1 MISRGEGNL
10 THPIAHEVV
19 HTGVHEH
26 AHAALEQR
34 SDRVFGAERVAV
46 RVSLEGA
53 HDGRVLRGVGPVP
66 VVDPERVLCERMVQ
80 VRVDVSVRVGCK
92 TVRCLSRHWMGQ
104 ATDFMIG

>member
-1 MISRGEGNL
+1 MISRGKANL

-53 HDGRVLRGVGPVP
+53 HDGRVPRGVGPVP
-66 VVDPERVLCERMVQ
+66 VVDPERVLGRGVVEVCH
-80 VRVDVSVRVGCK
+80 DISACG
-92 TVRCLSRHWMGQ
+92 
-104 ATDFMIG
+104 